1 MISII
6 IQRYITMN
14 YKKKLTFNDAVRRRI
29 KRLYKYKRYTMN
41 EFANKAGIPYSTLN
55 SYINSSTSSLT
66 LSTLDKICM
75 GLDMS
80 LQEFFD
86 NELFDDVIHE

>member
-1 MISII
+1 
-6 IQRYITMN
+6 MN

-41 EFANKAGIPYSTLN
+41 EFAKKAGIPYSTLN
-55 SYINSSTSSLT
+55 SYLNSNTSSLT
-66 LSTLDKICM
+66 LSSLDKICT
-75 GLDMS
+75 GLDIT
-80 LQEFFD
+80 LQDFFN

>member
-1 MISII
+1 MH
-6 IQRYITMN
+6 
-14 YKKKLTFNDAVRRRI
+14 
-29 KRLYKYKRYTMN
+29 
-41 EFANKAGIPYSTLN
+41 EFAKKSGIPYSTLN

>member
-1 MISII
+1 
-6 IQRYITMN
+6 MN

-41 EFANKAGIPYSTLN
+41 EFAKKAGIPYSTIN
-55 SYINSSTSSLT
+55 SYINSTTSSLT
-66 LSTLDKICM
+66 LSTLDKICV
-75 GLDMS
+75 GLNMTVP
-80 LQEFFD
+80 EFFD